1 MKGTI
6 GLDEPAAPGAERILR
21 PLAIRTSWTSR
32 CAAPRLSARR
42 RRLPDLLAGS
52 PVLTGIRLSPDGG
65 TLVVSGRTA
74 HGAWE
79 ERVDVP
85 ATEAGEGLEAIS
97 ALWAR
102 ETIENLELDLACG
115 ETRRTIDAQIEAIAL
130 RHSIPSR
137 LTSWIAVADVPSVD
151 PREPVRVERIPQMLP
166 DGMSAER
173 LGLIEARAGRAGR
186 GHRRRLRR
194 HVCGRS
200 APGDS
205 GTKTCAKVVAATAG
219 AARDSSQ

>member
-1 MKGTI
+1 M
-6 GLDEPAAPGAERILR
+6 
-21 PLAIRTSWTSR
+21 
-32 CAAPRLSARR
+32 
-42 RRLPDLLAGS
+42 
-52 PVLTGIRLSPDGG
+52 LTGIRLRPNGG

-85 ATEAGEGLEAIS
+85 ATEAGEGSEAIS

-102 ETIENLELDLACG
+102 ETMESLELDLACG

-130 RHSIPSR
+130 RHSIASR

-166 DGMSAER
+166 SGTSAEG
-173 LGLIEARAGRAGR
+173 LGLIEGLGLAERARDPGRC
-186 GHRRRLRR
+186 LRR
-194 HVCGRS
+194 HLCGRS
-200 APGDS
+200 APGDPS
-205 GTKTCAKVVAATAG
+205 TKTCAKVVAATAG